1 MDIFYGWRMETRFNR
16 PVFYSSC
23 RKKKYASRLF
33 IVARN
38 FFLRFEY
45 FMMGWKHSKERRQFH
60 FDCCTGADIA
70 LWQRDIVTE
79 IEQKSSEE
87 TVLRFFK
94 FSPYA
99 RQTRLIFSWKF
110 AKLQFKRHAKITR
123 RVNIEW
129 DDAKIGERKKKNK
142 RKNFIRRVLTKNF
155 ILCEIGARL

>member
-1 MDIFYGWRMETRFNR
+1 MGGWIYFMDGEWKRDSIDLFFIPLVE
-16 PVFYSSC
+16 
-23 RKKKYASRLF
+23 KKYASRLF

-60 FDCCTGADIA
+60 FDCCTDADIA

-99 RQTRLIFSWKF
+99 RQTRLIFSSKF
-110 AKLQFKRHAKITR
+110 VKLQFKRHAKITR

-129 DDAKIGERKKKNK
+129 DDAKIGEKKKK
-142 RKNFIRRVLTKNF
+142 TKERT
-155 ILCEIGARL
+155 LSGGC

>member
-99 RQTRLIFSWKF
+99 RQTRLILSSKF

-129 DDAKIGERKKKNK
+129 DDAKIGEKKKKNK
-142 RKNFIRRVLTKNF
+142 RKDFIRRVLTKNS